1 MKLNKFFLFS
11 VSHLFLE
18 GNQMMIE
25 FSLAVELNVHQI
37 TPKESKSKWN
47 VLEKYMLFESCIDA
61 KFWYSKQLAFLYQLW
76 C

>member
-1 MKLNKFFLFS
+1 MKKNKFFLFS

-47 VLEKYMLFESCIDA
+47 VLEKHMLFESCIDA
-61 KFWYSKQLAFLYQLW
+61 KFW
-76 C
+76 

>member
-1 MKLNKFFLFS
+1 MKYNKFFLFS

-37 TPKESKSKWN
+37 TPKESKSKWI
-47 VLEKYMLFESCIDA
+47 VL
-61 KFWYSKQLAFLYQLW
+61 
-76 C
+76 